1 MSAPFLTLSPEFRMP
16 ALFQRTLAGA
26 TALLLLSTS
35 SLVAQVGLTS
45 NLATVALTATK
56 NATLTV
62 SPNAST
68 ATLAS
73 ITDNSNVNNFTPVS
87 LTTAW
92 NLTTGSSVRLIGW
105 FATPAQALVNGTD
118 FIPSSK
124 VEGRVGATAYAPFSA
139 AAVGGVGI
147 AGGSLQLFSQ
157 GVGAG
162 SFFGTRTDQLD
173 LRLNLT
179 GTTTMAGDYLGTLN
193 LQAIVQ

>member
-1 MSAPFLTLSPEFRMP
+1 MH
-16 ALFQRTLAGA
+16 ALFTKVLAGT
-26 TALLLLSTS
+26 TALLLVGS
-35 SLVAQVGLTS
+35 SSALAQAGLTS
-45 NLATVALTATK
+45 NVATVALTATK

-92 NLTTGSSVRLIGW
+92 NLTAGSSVRLIGW
-105 FATPAQALVNGTD
+105 FATPAQALANGTD

-124 VEGRVGATAYAPFSA
+124 VEGRVGATAYAPFTS
-139 AAVGGVGI
+139 AAVGGVGV

-157 GVGAG
+157 AVAAG
-162 SFFGTRTDQLD
+162 SYFGSRTDQLD

-179 GTTTMAGDYLGTLN
+179 GTTTMAGDYTGTLN